1 MSTESAGELTIEP
14 LSSPAELD
22 DVLAIEQV
30 SFTNPWTREM
40 YLADLE
46 NRGVSFVYLARNG
59 GRRVVGYC
67 SFWRIAD
74 ELHVNN
80 LAVRPEHRRTG
91 VARAILRRV
100 IDDNA
105 RTGARRAFLEV
116 RASNDAARRLY
127 ETVGFT
133 VAHVRRNYY
142 THPMED
148 ALVLQREDLLRP

>member
-1 MSTESAGELTIEP
+1 
-14 LSSPAELD
+14 
-22 DVLAIEQV
+22 
-30 SFTNPWTREM
+30 
-40 YLADLE
+40 
-46 NRGVSFVYLARNG
+46 
-59 GRRVVGYC
+59 
-67 SFWRIAD
+67 
-74 ELHVNN
+74 
-80 LAVRPEHRRTG
+80 